1 MAGCV
6 VRLHEVSF
14 GSDLSVQPIIINFR
28 QLFQTRDAPA
38 ILPMIKNEDVL
49 RTVVALLD
57 ASLPDIGPSDIH
69 ETVHWHGIHTLILAR
84 DHADVLAEYSGKRP
98 KTKGRSLWPASC
110 KTTEIADSIH
120 NLLTDLYSDS
130 EDSQKEEDSEE
141 SLETSSAEDREYR
154 WSWDQFQGGLQEF
167 VEEVRNRRERR
178 KLEGEEKEMPASAI
192 GPESLIV
199 AAACYDFKTLSTDRV
214 LQLSL
219 LAVRKRFWN
228 LGFGS
233 YIMMLLKHQS
243 VVGKYDAL
251 VVHAS
256 SNAVG
261 FFKRHELTDDI
272 VLNEKFNELK
282 EDWINSIL
290 MSYLPPFTTDLEMR
304 NPTYSPHFEKL
315 EMDLD
320 IVREQALSVYQQQ
333 MICVTRLI
341 KEVKTLHTQLYNQ
354 REEVRRL
361 NSKLEH
367 ERRARRKIEHKFLL
381 YKLKNA
387 EQLLDNIVSDSDVQ
401 AIVNQED
408 SSPGEPE
415 QEEQADEL
423 SIQTPEGDGCGMQ

>member
-1 MAGCV
+1 METSQHSNCTSQNK
-6 VRLHEVSF
+6 EKE
-14 GSDLSVQPIIINFR
+14 
-28 QLFQTRDAPA
+28 
-38 ILPMIKNEDVL
+38 IKNEDVL
-49 RTVVALLD
+49 RTVVTLLD
-57 ASLPDIGPSDIH
+57 RSLPDISPSDIH
-69 ETVHWHGIHTLILAR
+69 ETVHWPGINTLILVR
-84 DHADVLAEYSGKRP
+84 DHADVLAEYSEKRP
-98 KTKGRSLWPASC
+98 KTKRRSLRQASS
-110 KTTEIADSIH
+110 KTTEIANSIH
-120 NLLTDLYSDS
+120 NLGSDLYSDS
-130 EDSQKEEDSEE
+130 EDEKEEE
-141 SLETSSAEDREYR
+141 SLEKSSSEDGQYR
-154 WSWDQFQGGLQEF
+154 WSWAKFQGGLQEF

-178 KLEGEEKEMPASAI
+178 KLEGEEKEMAPSAI

-199 AAACYDFKTLSTDRV
+199 AAACYDFKTLLLLHPYSISSTGGAGDWRTLPCPSCHDTV

-228 LGFGS
+228 LGIGS
-233 YIMMLLKHQS
+233 FIMMLLKHQS

-251 VVHAS
+251 VVHTS
-256 SNAVG
+256 SNGVG
-261 FFKRHELTDDI
+261 FFKRHDLTDDI
-272 VLNEKFNELK
+272 VLNEKFKELK
-282 EDWINSIL
+282 EDWNNSIL

-304 NPTYSPHFEKL
+304 NPTYSPNFEKL

-341 KEVKTLHTQLYNQ
+341 KEVKTLHTQLYQQ

-361 NSKLEH
+361 NSKLEY

-408 SSPGEPE
+408 SSPVEPD
-415 QEEQADEL
+415 QEEQSDEL
-423 SIQTPEGDGCGMQ
+423 SIQTSGGDGGLMQ